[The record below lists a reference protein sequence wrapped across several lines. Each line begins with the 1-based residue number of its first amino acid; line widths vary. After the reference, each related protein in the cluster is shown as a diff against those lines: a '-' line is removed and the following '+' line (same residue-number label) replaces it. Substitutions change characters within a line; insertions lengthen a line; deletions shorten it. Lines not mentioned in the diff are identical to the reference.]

1 MGCRSPLL
9 WRSVAGING
18 DRAILL
24 VWERVPL
31 LLRHSGC
38 SSTSVCGVE
47 IANILKQQQIFQ
59 EQIFYLSIRSVS
71 ENRLLALQ
79 QNLRQASDTIE
90 QLCAERQAT
99 PATLKAPS
107 RRAYAWMKFL
117 TLPTYLSKHLRVVGR
132 LRQELVASA
141 PQQQA
146 YIELTNMRGL
156 YRGRLQARSLSLKL
170 HEGFLAAS
178 DPLLVTAIARIIG
191 QGNDATALRQFAL
204 SAAYADI
211 VRELD
216 CLADSGADRTSGRHY
231 DLLATFARVNRGC
244 FDGQLSPPRLSW
256 GNRSSR
262 RKLGHYESASD
273 RIVISPIL
281 DDPQV
286 PSLALEFVLYHEL
299 LHRLLG
305 CRLHNGKV
313 RAHTPEFRRRERAF
327 PGYREAQQWLSWI
340 ASR

>member
-1 MGCRSPLL
+1 MPVGCGSERRSLIC
-9 WRSVAGING
+9 R
-18 DRAILL
+18 
-24 VWERVPL
+24 VWERIPA

-38 SSTSVCGVE
+38 GSTSVCGVE

-59 EQIFYLSIRSVS
+59 EQIFYLSSRATP

-79 QNLRQASDTIE
+79 QNLRQASRTIE

-117 TLPTYLSKHLRVVGR
+117 TQPTYLPKHLRAVGQ
-132 LRQELVASA
+132 LRQELTARA
-141 PQQQA
+141 PQQRA

-156 YRGRLQARSLSLKL
+156 YRGRIQARSLSLKL

-178 DPLLVTAIARIIG
+178 DPLLAATIARIIG
-191 QGNDATALRQFAL
+191 QEKDAAALRQFAL
-204 SAAYADI
+204 SEAYADI

-216 CLADSGADRTSGRHY
+216 CLADRGADRIVGRHY
-231 DLLATFARVNRGC
+231 DLLDSFARVNRDC
-244 FDGQLSPPRLSW
+244 FDDRLSPPRLSW
-256 GNRSSR
+256 GSRPSR

-273 RIVISPIL
+273 RIVISPVL

-286 PSLALEFVLYHEL
+286 PPLALEFVLYHEL
-299 LHRLLG
+299 LHRQLG
-305 CRLHNGKV
+305 CQLHNGKV
-313 RAHTPEFRRRERAF
+313 RVHTPEFRQRERAF
-327 PGYREAQQWLSWI
+327 PAYREAQQWLSWV